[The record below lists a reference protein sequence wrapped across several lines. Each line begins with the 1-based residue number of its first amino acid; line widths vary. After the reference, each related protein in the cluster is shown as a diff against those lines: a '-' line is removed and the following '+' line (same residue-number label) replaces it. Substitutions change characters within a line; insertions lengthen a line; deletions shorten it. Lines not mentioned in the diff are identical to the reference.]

1 LGRGRH
7 AGVSG
12 HHAGGGDDVYLLHLQ
27 FHRADHLDPARWRS
41 LRLQPS
47 GIWGEGR
54 ADCRAGDTD
63 RARVRSEGLPY
74 AQAAQQLA
82 YLERESLRLRLSGIA
97 LKGNSEGYRLV
108 PDTD

>member
-1 LGRGRH
+1 
-7 AGVSG
+7 
-12 HHAGGGDDVYLLHLQ
+12 
-27 FHRADHLDPARWRS
+27 WRS

-47 GIWGEGR
+47 GIRGEGR

-63 RARVRSEGLPY
+63 RVRVRSEGLPY

-82 YLERESLRLRLSGIA
+82 YLERESLRLRLPGIA
-97 LKGNSEGYRLV
+97 LKDNSEGYRLV